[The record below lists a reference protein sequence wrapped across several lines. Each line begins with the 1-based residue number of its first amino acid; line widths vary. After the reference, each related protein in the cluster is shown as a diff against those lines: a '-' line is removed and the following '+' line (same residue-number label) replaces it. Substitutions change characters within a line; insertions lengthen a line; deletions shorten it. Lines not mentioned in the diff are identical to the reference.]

1 MAINEKIIKRIKAKT
16 EDDTTKR
23 RLLTSFLARVEEG
36 KQPKKLIAKI
46 MDELKSLENE
56 NRIY

>member
-16 EDDTTKR
+16 ADDTTKR

-36 KQPKKLIAKI
+36 KQPKRVIAQI
-46 MDELKSLENE
+46 MEELKSN
-56 NRIY
+56 

>member
-16 EDDTTKR
+16 EDNPTMR
-23 RLLTSFLARVEEG
+23 RLLPSFLARVEEG
-36 KQPKKLIAKI
+36 KQPKKLIARI
-46 MDELKSLENE
+46 MDELKSTNNE

>member
-16 EDDTTKR
+16 ENDPTKR
-23 RLLTSFLARVEEG
+23 RLLTSYLARVEEG
-36 KQPKKLIAKI
+36 KQPKKVINKI
-46 MDELKSLENE
+46 MDELKSIENE